1 MYKMVMNDTKR
12 THFTVQVSDSSLF
25 GKFVDL
31 KLMFVDTDNDE
42 LNKKKSII
50 HRIQLMRRIMF

>member
-1 MYKMVMNDTKR
+1 MNDTKR